1 MPATHPALHPG
12 RCAAVE
18 LDGVRIGFVGELHP
32 KLAPGLRTADWHRCC
47 SSSTPSALEQ
57 RTLPAFEPI
66 PRQQSAWRDLALIV
80 GERVSHDAL
89 MDAIDAGPHGVVR
102 SARLFDVYKPAAATR
117 DIAAGERS
125 LAVRLEL
132 LDDES
137 TLTDERI
144 EAEVARVIAKLGA
157 QARRAPAGLKADSI
171 MNDKKND
178 RGAAAHAR
186 DAHPDQ
192 GRAGRVAVRAPGAEQ
207 ARIEGHGR
215 CLLRHHP
222 CHARRRART

>member
-1 MPATHPALHPG
+1 MAPLLF
-12 RCAAVE
+12 E
-18 LDGVRIGFVGELHP
+18 LD
-32 KLAPGLRTADWHRCC
+32 A
-47 SSSTPSALEQ
+47 SALAE

-66 PRQQSAWRDLALIV
+66 PRQQSASRDLALIV

-102 SARLFDVYKPAAATR
+102 SARLFDVYRPAAATA

-132 LDDES
+132 LDEES

-157 QARRAPAGLKADSI
+157 KLGARLRA
-171 MNDKKND
+171 
-178 RGAAAHAR
+178 
-186 DAHPDQ
+186 
-192 GRAGRVAVRAPGAEQ
+192 
-207 ARIEGHGR
+207 
-215 CLLRHHP
+215 
-222 CHARRRART
+222 